1 MLLSC
6 LLTFAESCEESE
18 LGDLSD
24 FKHCKSSFCQKEMI
38 KILMLI
44 VLTALEWQIL
54 WDESPVGGRAPM
66 DTVGSGL
73 TLVHVCTCVTL
84 RHTRCRWASGEQSW
98 GKCLLD
104 TGSGTWQG
112 DAAGPGKVHRLFPLS
127 CPVGPAQGAGSSSVP
142 WS

>member
-24 FKHCKSSFCQKEMI
+24 FKHCKSNFCQKEII

-44 VLTALEWQIL
+44 VVTALEWQIL
-54 WDESPVGGRAPM
+54 WDESRVGGRAPM

-73 TLVHVCTCVTL
+73 TLVHVC
-84 RHTRCRWASGEQSW
+84 
-98 GKCLLD
+98 D
-104 TGSGTWQG
+104 T
-112 DAAGPGKVHRLFPLS
+112 AS
-127 CPVGPAQGAGSSSVP
+127 CPVPLGKRRAELGEMPPGYRLWHLAGRCCWSREGAQALPTLLPCWPCTRSWQLLCAMVLR
-142 WS
+142 